1 MFAFEDCR
9 YRICCTYLFYMHR
22 ASDQRQGQCYITRLQ
37 YMYMAKATLCIFVV
51 VQFYYEMK
59 IVLASIVLIEMILYV
74 PVNRYGHIGTL
85 PPFYGYGT
93 SVHPETAS
101 NLTILVNH

>member
-1 MFAFEDCR
+1 
-9 YRICCTYLFYMHR
+9 
-22 ASDQRQGQCYITRLQ
+22 
-37 YMYMAKATLCIFVV
+37 
-51 VQFYYEMK
+51 MK

-74 PVNRYGHIGTL
+74 PVNSYGHIGML

>member
-1 MFAFEDCR
+1 
-9 YRICCTYLFYMHR
+9 
-22 ASDQRQGQCYITRLQ
+22 
-37 YMYMAKATLCIFVV
+37 
-51 VQFYYEMK
+51 MK

-74 PVNRYGHIGTL
+74 PVNSYGHIGTL

-101 NLTILVNH
+101 NLTPGFNHPSKPLRLILMSGLN